1 MRVFTFAILLTLATA
16 TLAAPVSFSVRFD
29 ESVRKQPAT
38 GRVVVYLIKEGAGV
52 GLSAPSD
59 GPFWYD
65 PQPLYGIDVKGLQ
78 PGAAAT
84 LDDAATAFGAKPSEL
99 KPGRY
104 RAQAVL
110 DVNLLDS
117 SWKREPGN
125 LFSDVVNI
133 EIKPEGEQSFAIPL
147 KHTTALRPPK
157 LPQGQ
162 EVFEVRSKLLSDF
175 RKTDVMLRAG
185 VVFPRDYD
193 PARSHPAIYEVP
205 GFGGN
210 HLDGFHSRRRAGGP
224 AGELQRAAFY
234 ITLDPESPNG
244 HTLFA
249 DSDVNGPCGEALVKE
264 LIPAL
269 ETKYKLIAQPSAR
282 LLRGHSSGGW
292 SVLWLALRYPETFGA
307 CWSSSPDPVDFRRF
321 ELINIYADANAYTD
335 KDGND
340 VPSTREAGRA
350 TLSVRGENQQEE
362 VLGENNTS
370 GQQWDSWQA
379 VFGSRRADGW
389 PTSLFDAHTG
399 KLDHVEAEH
408 YKRYD
413 IAHLLRE
420 HPDKYGPIFL
430 QRIRLIC
437 GDADDFYLNEAVA
450 LLKEDVTALPTQ
462 DLPEGKHGYVKM
474 LPGLDHGSI
483 FGSEAMRAFPQEMLD
498 HLKRSGHVAATKS
511 SSTK

>member
-1 MRVFTFAILLTLATA
+1 MRPLGLFLLVSLLARA
-16 TLAAPVSFSVRFD
+16 ALAAPVSFTVRFD
-29 ESVRKQPAT
+29 PSVRMDPTT
-38 GRVVVYLIKEGAGV
+38 GRLVVYLIRDGSSVGV
-52 GLSAPSD
+52 SAPSD

-65 PQPLYGIDVKGLQ
+65 PQPLYGIDVKDLA
-78 PGAAAT
+78 PGEAVT
-84 LDDAATAFGAKPSEL
+84 IDDAATGFGPRPSEL

-110 DVNLLDS
+110 DLHHLDS

-133 EIKPEGEQSFAIPL
+133 EVKPDIEQSFAIAL
-147 KHTTALRPPK
+147 KRAVHQRAPRRE
-157 LPQGQ
+157 QGQ

-175 RKTDVMLRAG
+175 RGRDVTLRAG

-193 PARSHPAIYEVP
+193 PNRSYPAIYEVP

-210 HLDGFHSRRRAGGP
+210 HLDGFHARRRA
-224 AGELQRAAFY
+224 AGAAAELQRAAFY
-234 ITLDPESPNG
+234 VTLDPESPNG

-249 DSDVNGPCGEALVKE
+249 DSDVNGPCGAALVKE

-269 ETKYKLIAQPSAR
+269 EAKYKLVAQPSAR

-292 SVLWLALRYPETFGA
+292 SVLWLALTYPDTFGA

-321 ELINIYADANAYTD
+321 ELINIHDDANAYTD
-335 KDGND
+335 RNGDD
-340 VPSTREAGRA
+340 VPSTRSEGKV
-350 TLSVRGENQQEE
+350 TLTVRGENQQEE
-362 VLGENNTS
+362 VLGEDNTS

-389 PTSLFDAHTG
+389 PESLFDAQTG
-399 KLDHVEAEH
+399 KIDHVEAEQ

-420 HPDKYGPIFL
+420 HPNKYGPIFL

-437 GDADDFYLNEAVA
+437 GEADDFYLNEAVA
-450 LLKEDVTALPTQ
+450 LLKEDVEKLEI
-462 DLPEGKHGYVKM
+462 DNLPEGRHGYIKM
-474 LPGLDHGSI
+474 LPGLDHGSVY
-483 FGSEAMRAFPQEMLD
+483 GSEAMRAFPQEMLD
-498 HLKRSGHVAATKS
+498 HLKRSAHTR
-511 SSTK
+511 

>member
-1 MRVFTFAILLTLATA
+1 MRFICWCSIVWLLARA
-16 TLAAPVSFSVRFD
+16 AAAAPVSFTVRFD
-29 ESVRKQPAT
+29 ESVRKEPTT
-38 GRVVVYLIKEGAGV
+38 GRLVVYLIRDGSSV
-52 GLSAPSD
+52 GLAAPSD

-65 PQPLYGIDVKGLQ
+65 PQPLYGFEVKDLK
-78 PGAAAT
+78 PGEAAT
-84 LDDAATAFGAKPSEL
+84 LDDAATAFGPKPSEL

-110 DVNLLDS
+110 DVNHSDS

-125 LFSDVVNI
+125 LFSDVTKF
-133 EIKPEGEQSFAIPL
+133 EIKQGEQSFAI
-147 KHTTALRPPK
+147 ALNRVIQPRMPK
-157 LPQGQ
+157 LTPSQD
-162 EVFEVRSKLLSDF
+162 VFEVRSKLLSDF
-175 RKTDVMLRAG
+175 RGTDVMLRAG
-185 VVFPRDYD
+185 VVFPHDYVSS
-193 PARSHPAIYEVP
+193 RSYPAIYEVP
-205 GFGGN
+205 GFGSN

-249 DSDVNGPCGEALVKE
+249 DSDVNGPCGEALVRE

-269 ETKYKLIAQPSAR
+269 DAKYKLIAQPSAR

-292 SVLWLALRYPETFGA
+292 SVLWLALTYPETFGA

-321 ELINIYADANAYTD
+321 ELINIYDDANAYTD
-335 KDGND
+335 KNGHD
-340 VPSTREAGRA
+340 VPSTREGGRP

-362 VLGENNTS
+362 VLGKDNTS

-389 PTSLFDAHTG
+389 PAALFDAHTG
-399 KLDHVEAEH
+399 KLNHAEAEH

-413 IAHLLRE
+413 IGHLLRE
-420 HPDKYGPIFL
+420 HPEKYGPIFL
-430 QRIRLIC
+430 QRIRLLC

-450 LLKEDVTALPTQ
+450 LLKEDVDKLPTQ

-483 FGSEAMRAFPQEMLD
+483 FGSDAMRAIPQEMLD
-498 HLKRSGHVAATKS
+498 HLKRNGHVR
-511 SSTK
+511 

>member
-1 MRVFTFAILLTLATA
+1 MRLISRVVIVSLIARAA
-16 TLAAPVSFSVRFD
+16 LAAPVAFTVSFAD
-29 ESVRKQPAT
+29 SVRKESAT
-38 GRVVVYLIKEGAGV
+38 GRVVVYLIKEGSSV
-52 GLSAPSD
+52 GISSPSD

-65 PQPLYGIDVKGLQ
+65 PQPLYGVDVKDLK
-78 PGAAAT
+78 PGETAT
-84 LDDAATAFGAKPSEL
+84 LDDAATAFGPKPSEL

-110 DVNLLDS
+110 DVSRLDS

-133 EIKPEGEQSFAIPL
+133 EVKPQGQQSFAIPL
-147 KHTTALRPPK
+147 KRTIERRPPK
-157 LPQGQ
+157 LAPGQ

-185 VVFPRDYD
+185 VVFPREYD
-193 PARSHPAIYEVP
+193 PARTYPAIYEVP

-210 HLDGFHSRRRAGGP
+210 HLDGFHSRRRA
-224 AGELQRAAFY
+224 AGTASELQRAAFY

-269 ETKYKLIAQPSAR
+269 EAKYKLIAQPSAR

-292 SVLWLALRYPETFGA
+292 SVLWLALAYPETFGA

-321 ELINIYADANAYTD
+321 ELINIYDDPSAYADKN
-335 KDGND
+335 GND
-340 VPSTREAGRA
+340 VPSTREGGKP

-389 PTSLFDAHTG
+389 PASLFDARTG
-399 KLDHVEAEH
+399 KLDHAEAQH

-413 IAHLLRE
+413 IAHRLRE

-450 LLKEDVTALPTQ
+450 LLKEDVDKLAIGELA
-462 DLPEGKHGYVKM
+462 EGRHGYVKM

-498 HLKRSGHVAATKS
+498 HLKRNGHAR
-511 SSTK
+511 

>member
-1 MRVFTFAILLTLATA
+1 MRPVALCLLLSLLARA
-16 TLAAPVSFSVRFD
+16 AVAAPVSFTVAFD
-29 ESVRKQPAT
+29 PSLRKDRVT
-38 GRVVVYLIKEGAGV
+38 GRVVVYLIRDGAAV
-52 GLSAPSD
+52 GLAAPSD

-65 PQPLYGIDVKGLQ
+65 PQPLYGIDVKDLA
-78 PGAAAT
+78 PGESVT
-84 LDDAATAFGAKPSEL
+84 LDDSATAFGPKPSEL

-110 DVNLLDS
+110 DVNHLDS

-125 LFSDVVNI
+125 LFSDATSI
-133 EIKPEGEQSFAIPL
+133 EIKPQGEQSFTVML
-147 KHTTALRPPK
+147 KHIIQRRQPR
-157 LPQGQ
+157 LPQGVD
-162 EVFEVRSKLLSDF
+162 EFRVRSKLLSDF
-175 RKTDVMLRAG
+175 RGRDVMLRAS
-185 VVFPRDYD
+185 VSFPRDYD
-193 PARSHPAIYEVP
+193 PARRYPAIYEVP

-210 HLDGFHSRRRAGGP
+210 HLDSFHFRRRAGGP

-234 ITLDPESPNG
+234 VTLDPESPNG

-249 DSDVNGPCGEALVKE
+249 DSEVNGPCGEALVKE

-269 ETKYKLIAQPSAR
+269 EAKYKLLAQPSAR

-292 SVLWLALRYPETFGA
+292 SVLWLALTYPETFGA

-321 ELINIYADANAYTD
+321 ELINIYDDANAYTD
-335 KDGND
+335 KNGDE
-340 VPSTREAGRA
+340 VPSTRSEGKV
-350 TLSVRGENQQEE
+350 TLTVRGENHQEE

-389 PTSLFDAHTG
+389 PAPLFDAHTG
-399 KLDHVEAEH
+399 KLDPVEAEH

-420 HPDKYGPIFL
+420 RPEKYGPIFL
-430 QRIRLIC
+430 QRVRLIC

-450 LLKEDVTALPTQ
+450 LLKEDVDKLATD
-462 DLPEGKHGYVKM
+462 DLPEGRHGYVKM
-474 LPGLDHGSI
+474 LPGLDHGSVY
-483 FGSEAMRAFPQEMLD
+483 GSDAMRAFPREMLD
-498 HLKRSGHVAATKS
+498 HLRRHGHVR
-511 SSTK
+511 